1 MIKAVIIDDEPL
13 HRKHLKSVLEEYC
26 PEILIIAELSSAK
39 VAMIKLP
46 DLPFELLFLDIELG
60 DMNAFEL
67 LSKIPEHNFHI
78 IFITAFDKYAIQ
90 AFTVDAV
97 DYLLKP
103 VEGKEVRLA
112 VSKAMARIFS
122 REEHQDLSL
131 DYYLSKSSTICISEN
146 EAFNFIPCHDI
157 LYCRANGNYTEFVF
171 YNEKGEVTSLLA
183 TRNITFF
190 EQRLSLFDFI
200 RIHQSYLV
208 NRQRVRKVFRHNNE
222 ALLENGVRLEIAR
235 DRRKTVLDALMG

>member
-78 IFITAFDKYAIQ
+78 IFI
-90 AFTVDAV
+90 
-97 DYLLKP
+97 P
-103 VEGKEVRLA
+103 KEIRFA
-112 VSKAMARIFS
+112 KNS
-122 REEHQDLSL
+122 DL
-131 DYYLSKSSTICISEN
+131 N
-146 EAFNFIPCHDI
+146 
-157 LYCRANGNYTEFVF
+157 
-171 YNEKGEVTSLLA
+171 
-183 TRNITFF
+183 
-190 EQRLSLFDFI
+190 
-200 RIHQSYLV
+200 
-208 NRQRVRKVFRHNNE
+208 
-222 ALLENGVRLEIAR
+222 
-235 DRRKTVLDALMG
+235 